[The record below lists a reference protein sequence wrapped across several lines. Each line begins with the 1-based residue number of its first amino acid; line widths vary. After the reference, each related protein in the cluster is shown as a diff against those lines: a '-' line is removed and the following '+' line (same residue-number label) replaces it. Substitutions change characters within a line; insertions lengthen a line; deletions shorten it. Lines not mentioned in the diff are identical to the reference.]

1 MIPNQEMKRLMNIKR
16 IFSSSFWIPLNKHN
30 LIAVLRMKKIFLFWF
45 LLHFLMVESVL
56 AQNAVSEAY
65 SESSAIGIG
74 GGHSNSSSNIG
85 DINNSSH
92 INNSSQIGNIGSSSN
107 VGDVSSNSNVGDV
120 SSSVGNVEQGQQQS
134 LVYAP
139 TTISKGK
146 PTIFPGPAIHPP
158 GTDPLFIEPG
168 RSINGAAARLQR
180 EFMEWCKE
188 DIHAKAR
195 EIRKRHRIE
204 KAVGPITFIFEPK
217 EGYIS
222 TPQDLARHIS
232 VERLRPISSFI
243 EGERYICLGTVM
255 AVTEKKEK
263 SAEKIGLDT
272 LWHELYEFIF
282 TELRGFHEVLIYFDT
297 NSVIAEREI
306 SSEGRGWSI
315 TPSIAGVTSGGL
327 FGGGPFG
334 FGNSRG
340 TVGTYERLGGMYA
353 LVARAHPWNQSSV
366 LYEPPPK
373 NQSEEDE
380 KGAVNE
386 KKAAAASVI
395 LQR

>member
-1 MIPNQEMKRLMNIKR
+1 MTPNQEMKKLMNIKR
-16 IFSSSFWIPLNKHN
+16 IFLSSFWIPLNKHN
-30 LIAVLRMKKIFLFWF
+30 LIAVLRMKKIFLLWF

-56 AQNAVSEAY
+56 AQNAV

-85 DINNSSH
+85 DINNSS
-92 INNSSQIGNIGSSSN
+92 QIGNIGSSSN
-107 VGDVSSNSNVGDV
+107 IGDVNSSSNVGDV

-139 TTISKGK
+139 TSISKGK

-204 KAVGPITFIFEPK
+204 KVVGPITFIFEPK

-222 TPQDLARHIS
+222 TPQDLAQHIS

-243 EGERYICLGTVM
+243 EGERYVCLGTVM

-263 SAEKIGLDT
+263 TAEKIGLDT

-297 NSVIAEREI
+297 LLSHK
-306 SSEGRGWSI
+306 
-315 TPSIAGVTSGGL
+315 L
-327 FGGGPFG
+327 
-334 FGNSRG
+334 SR
-340 TVGTYERLGGMYA
+340 
-353 LVARAHPWNQSSV
+353 
-366 LYEPPPK
+366 
-373 NQSEEDE
+373 
-380 KGAVNE
+380 
-386 KKAAAASVI
+386 KAQGELRV
-395 LQR
+395 